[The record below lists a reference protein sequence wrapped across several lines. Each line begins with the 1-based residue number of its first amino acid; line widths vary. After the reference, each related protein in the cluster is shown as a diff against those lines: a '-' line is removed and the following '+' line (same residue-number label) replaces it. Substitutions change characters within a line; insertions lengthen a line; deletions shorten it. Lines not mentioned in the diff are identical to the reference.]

1 MTNQD
6 AVQIIMDDA
15 ARIIGQKHFRITTC
29 VDQGAC
35 QVCNDDKAEIERL
48 IALLNK
54 SQEVIRSGLTTGE
67 QDDVLDTFLNLSD
80 EVTEAAITV
89 LGEEFSPY

>member
-6 AVQIIMDDA
+6 AVQIVMDDA
-15 ARIIGQKHFRITTC
+15 ARIIGQKYYRINTC
-29 VDQGAC
+29 TDQGVC
-35 QVCNDDKAEIERL
+35 EVCNDDKEEIERL
-48 IALLNK
+48 MTLLNK
-54 SQEVIRSGLTTGE
+54 GNKVVQSGLISGE
-67 QDDVLDTFLNLSD
+67 QDDVLSTFLNLSD